1 MEDYTIIVIGFDRH
15 EFCSVI
21 EIVYVPEATD
31 AADAGKIAAQVYSLH
46 TGIPVQPLYATHGRS
61 YLEKLTSGDVFI

>member
-1 MEDYTIIVIGFDRH
+1 
-15 EFCSVI
+15 VI

-46 TGIPVQPLYATHGRS
+46 TGIPVQPLYATHGRI